1 VGKRK
6 SSNFIQILDKTK
18 IHFFPKDYWLKLGD
32 KKIKYTDFCPLEAL
46 SGMSNGM
53 TTAGYP
59 YTKSPYYTAPYLLI
73 FLTQQH
79 GIEPYSV
86 ASPSRAGKI
95 SLKKPT
101 FLKL

>member
-1 VGKRK
+1 M
-6 SSNFIQILDKTK
+6 SNFRQDKNS
-18 IHFFPKDYWLKLGD
+18 FFPKDYWLKLED

-46 SGMSNGM
+46 SGISNRM
-53 TTAGYP
+53 ITAGYP

-79 GIEPYSV
+79 GIEPYSD
-86 ASPSRAGKI
+86 ASPSRAGIK
-95 SLKKPT
+95 SLKKPK